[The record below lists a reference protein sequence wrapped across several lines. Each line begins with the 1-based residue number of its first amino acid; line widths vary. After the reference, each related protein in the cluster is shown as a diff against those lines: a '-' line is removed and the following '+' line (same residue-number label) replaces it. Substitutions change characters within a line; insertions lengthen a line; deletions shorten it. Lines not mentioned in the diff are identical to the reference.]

1 MRALKPVVAL
11 LVVGG
16 AMAPSA
22 FAYGGRDG
30 GRDGHR
36 DWGRGGHDHGGHD
49 HGDHHHGGGGGGG
62 TPTPTPTVKL
72 IAQGL
77 DSPRH
82 LAFGSGGDLFV
93 AEAGRGGTGPCFTG
107 GEGPA
112 CMGNSGAVTK
122 VDRWGRQSRIATGL
136 ASYANT
142 PPDVPPT
149 YDNAIGP
156 HGITVLGEDGVIIT
170 NGGPT
175 EPKDAAGATIPRETL
190 AKQNPVA
197 DLFGRV
203 LAIGKRG
210 KIAKLADIWD
220 FERDNNPD
228 AVLGNPAIDS
238 NPVDV
243 AVDGFKL
250 VVADAGGNAVDVV
263 KPYNRVSAL
272 SIFANL
278 PSGPQAVPTSVV
290 IGPDHQYYVSQ
301 LVGFPFPVGAANV
314 YKVDPRTGA
323 QTVFASGFTNL
334 MDLAFG
340 RDGTLYALEIDHDG
354 LLGGAN
360 EGAIFAIDRAGNKTQ
375 IALPAGTL
383 PMPGGITATKDA
395 LYVSI
400 NSGSPGDGRV
410 IRISLR

>member
-1 MRALKPVVAL
+1 M
-11 LVVGG
+11 
-16 AMAPSA
+16 
-22 FAYGGRDG
+22 
-30 GRDGHR
+30 
-36 DWGRGGHDHGGHD
+36 
-49 HGDHHHGGGGGGG
+49 
-62 TPTPTPTVKL
+62 
-72 IAQGL
+72 
-77 DSPRH
+77 
-82 LAFGSGGDLFV
+82 
-93 AEAGRGGTGPCFTG
+93 
-107 GEGPA
+107 
-112 CMGNSGAVTK
+112 
-122 VDRWGRQSRIATGL
+122 
-136 ASYANT
+136 ANT
-142 PPDVPPT
+142 PDN
-149 YDNAIGP
+149 DNAIGP
-156 HGITVLGEDGVIIT
+156 HGITVLGDDAVIIT

-175 EPKDAAGATIPRETL
+175 QPKDAAGETILRETL

-210 KIAKLADIWD
+210 KLAKLADIWD

-263 KPYNRVSAL
+263 KPFNRVSAL
-272 SIFANL
+272 SVFANL
-278 PSGPQAVPTSVV
+278 PTGPQAVPTSVV
-290 IGPDHQYYVSQ
+290 VGPDHQYYVSQ

-314 YKVDPRTGA
+314 YRVDPRTGA
-323 QTVFASGFTNL
+323 QTVFAGGFTNL

-375 IALPAGTL
+375 LALPAGTL

-395 LYVSI
+395 LYVST
-400 NSGSPGDGRV
+400 NSGSPGGGQV

>member
-1 MRALKPVVAL
+1 MRALKPVVVAL
-11 LVVGG
+11 LTIGG
-16 AMAPSA
+16 GVTAPLA
-22 FAYGGRDG
+22 LANGGHRRGGWGHHDG
-30 GRDGHR
+30 GY
-36 DWGRGGHDHGGHD
+36 
-49 HGDHHHGGGGGGG
+49 GDHHGGGGGG
-62 TPTPTPTVKL
+62 TPTPAVKL
-72 IAQGL
+72 VAQGL

-82 LAFGSGGDLFV
+82 LAFGSDGDLFV
-93 AEAGRGGTGPCFTG
+93 AEAGRGGAGPCFNA

-122 VDRWGRQSRIATGL
+122 VDRWARQSRIVTGL
-136 ASYANT
+136 ASMANT
-142 PPDVPPT
+142 PNN
-149 YDNAIGP
+149 DNAIGP
-156 HGITVLGEDGVIIT
+156 HGIAVLGDDGVIVT

-175 EPKDAAGATIPRETL
+175 EPKDAAGNTILRETL

-203 LAIGKRG
+203 LAIGRRG
-210 KIAKLADIWD
+210 KVAKLADIWD
-220 FERDNNPD
+220 FERDVNPD

-263 KPYNRVSAL
+263 HPFGRVSAL

-278 PSGPQAVPTSVV
+278 PASLGGAQAVPTSVV
-290 IGPDHQYYVSQ
+290 IGPDRQYYVSQ
-301 LVGFPFPVGAANV
+301 LTGFPFTPGAASV
-314 YKVDPRTGA
+314 FRVDPRTGA

-360 EGAIFAIDRAGNKTQ
+360 EGAIYAIDRAGTKRQLT
-375 IALPAGTL
+375 LPAGTL
-383 PMPGGITATKDA
+383 PMPGGIAASKDA

-400 NSGSPGDGRV
+400 NAGSPGNGQV

>member
-16 AMAPSA
+16 VMAPSA
-22 FAYGGRDG
+22 FA
-30 GRDGHR
+30 
-36 DWGRGGHDHGGHD
+36 HGGHD
-49 HGDHHHGGGGGGG
+49 GWGHHDGGHRHHHGGGG
-62 TPTPTPTVKL
+62 TPTPPPTPSVKL
-72 IAQGL
+72 VAQGL

-82 LAFGSGGDLFV
+82 LAFGSGGDLFI

-122 VDRWGRQSRIATGL
+122 LDRWGRQSRIVSGL

-142 PPDVPPT
+142 GT
-149 YDNAIGP
+149 NENAIGP
-156 HGITVLGEDGVIIT
+156 HGITVLGDDGVIIT

-175 EPKDAAGATIPRETL
+175 EPRDAGGNTILRETL

-203 LAIGKRG
+203 LAVGRRG
-210 KIAKLADIWD
+210 KLAKLADIWD

-290 IGPDHQYYVSQ
+290 VGPDRQYYVSQ

-314 YKVDPRTGA
+314 YQVDPRTGA

-340 RDGTLYALEIDHDG
+340 RDGTLYALEIDHNG
-354 LLGGAN
+354 LLNEGN
-360 EGAIFAIDRAGNKTQ
+360 EGAIFAIDRSGNKQQLT
-375 IALPAGTL
+375 LPAGTL
-383 PMPGGITATKDA
+383 PMPGGITATNDA

-400 NSGSPGDGRV
+400 NAGSPGNGQV

>member
-22 FAYGGRDG
+22 FAHG

-36 DWGRGGHDHGGHD
+36 GGWGHHDH
-49 HGDHHHGGGGGGG
+49 GGGG
-62 TPTPTPTVKL
+62 TPTPSPAPTVKL

-82 LAFGSGGDLFV
+82 LAFGSRGDLFI
-93 AEAGRGGTGPCFTG
+93 AEAGRGGAGPCFTG

-112 CMGNSGAVTK
+112 CMGNSGAVTE
-122 VDRWGRQSRIATGL
+122 VDRWGRQSRIVTGL
-136 ASYANT
+136 ASYANQGT
-142 PPDVPPT
+142 NE
-149 YDNAIGP
+149 NAIGP
-156 HGITVLGEDGVIIT
+156 HGITVLGDDGVIIT

-175 EPKDAAGATIPRETL
+175 EPKDAAGATILRDTL
-190 AKQNPVA
+190 ATQNAVA

-210 KIAKLADIWD
+210 KIAKVADIWD

-228 AVLGNPAIDS
+228 AEVGNPAIDS

-243 AVDGFKL
+243 AVDGLKL
-250 VVADAGGNAVDVV
+250 VVADAGGNAIDVV
-263 KPYNRVSAL
+263 KPFNRVSGL

-290 IGPDHQYYVSQ
+290 IGPDRQYYVSQ
-301 LVGFPFPVGAANV
+301 LVGFPFPVGAANI
-314 YKVDPRTGA
+314 YKVDPRSGA
-323 QTVFASGFTNL
+323 QTVFKSGFTNL

-340 RDGTLYALEIDHDG
+340 RDGTLYALEIDADG
-354 LLGGAN
+354 LLGGSN
-360 EGAIFAIDRAGNKTQ
+360 EGAIFAIDRRGNQRQ
-375 IALPAGTL
+375 ITLPAGTL
-383 PMPGGITATKDA
+383 PFPGGITATNDA

-400 NSGSPGDGRV
+400 NSGSPGNGQV

>member
-16 AMAPSA
+16 AMAPPA

-30 GRDGHR
+30 GRDGHHG
-36 DWGRGGHDHGGHD
+36 WGHRGHD
-49 HGDHHHGGGGGGG
+49 HGDHHGGGG

-93 AEAGRGGTGPCFTG
+93 AEAGRGGAGPCFTG

-122 VDRWGRQSRIATGL
+122 VDRWGRQSRIVTGL
-136 ASYANT
+136 ASMANT
-142 PPDVPPT
+142 PNS
-149 YDNAIGP
+149 DNAIGP
-156 HGITVLGEDGVIIT
+156 HGITVLGDDGVIIT

-175 EPKDAAGATIPRETL
+175 EPKDAAGATILRETL

-203 LAIGKRG
+203 LAVGKRG

-220 FERDNNPD
+220 FERRVNPD
-228 AVLGNPAIDS
+228 AALGNPAIDS

-250 VVADAGGNAVDVV
+250 VVADAGGNAVDIV
-263 KPYNRVSAL
+263 KPFNRVSAL

-400 NSGSPGDGRV
+400 NSGSPGGGQV

>member
-11 LVVGG
+11 MVAGG
-16 AMAPSA
+16 VMAPSA
-22 FAYGGRDG
+22 FAHGGP
-30 GRDGHR
+30 GHHE
-36 DWGRGGHDHGGHD
+36 WGRGGRCC
-49 HGDHHHGGGGGGG
+49 HHGGGGG
-62 TPTPTPTVKL
+62 TPTPTVKV

-82 LAFGSGGDLFV
+82 LAFGSRGDLFI
-93 AEAGRGGTGPCFTG
+93 AEAGRGGTDKQFAG

-112 CMGNSGAVTK
+112 TMGPSGAVTK
-122 VDRWGRQSRIATGL
+122 VDRWGRQSRIVSGL
-136 ASYANT
+136 PSYANVGAD
-142 PPDVPPT
+142 PNAPT
-149 YDNAIGP
+149 FENAIGP
-156 HGITVLGEDGVIIT
+156 HGITVLGDDGVIIT

-175 EPKDAAGATIPRETL
+175 EPKDATGVTIPREAL
-190 AKQNPVA
+190 AKSFPYA

-203 LAIGKRG
+203 LGIGNRG
-210 KIAKLADIWD
+210 RILKLADIWD

-272 SIFANL
+272 TIFKNL
-278 PSGPQAVPTSVV
+278 DAGPQAVPTSVV
-290 IGPDHQYYVSQ
+290 IGPDRQYYVS
-301 LVGFPFPVGAANV
+301 LLTGFPFIPGAASI
-314 YKVDPRTGA
+314 YRVDPRTGA
-323 QTVFASGFTNL
+323 QTVVSSGLTNL

-340 RDGTLYALEIDHDG
+340 RDGTLYALSIDDNG
-354 LLGGAN
+354 LLAEGN
-360 EGAIFAIDRAGNKTQ
+360 EGAIYAIDRAGTRTKL
-375 IALPAGTL
+375 ALPAGTL
-383 PMPGGITATKDA
+383 PMPGGITATGDA
-395 LYVSI
+395 LYVTI
-400 NSGSPGDGRV
+400 NSGSPGNGQV

>member
-1 MRALKPVVAL
+1 MRTLKPVVAL

-16 AMAPSA
+16 VMAPSA
-22 FAYGGRDG
+22 FAHGGPGG

-36 DWGRGGHDHGGHD
+36 DWGRGGHGHGGHD
-49 HGDHHHGGGGGGG
+49 HGDHHGGGGG

-72 IAQGL
+72 VAQDL

-82 LAFGSGGDLFV
+82 LAFGSDGDLFV
-93 AEAGRGGTGPCFTG
+93 AEAGRGGAGPCFAG

-122 VDRWGRQSRIATGL
+122 VDRRGRQSRIVTGL
-136 ASYANT
+136 ASMANT
-142 PPDVPPT
+142 PNN
-149 YDNAIGP
+149 DNAIGP
-156 HGITVLGEDGVIIT
+156 HGITVLGDDGVIIT

-175 EPKDAAGATIPRETL
+175 EPKDAAGATILRETL

-220 FERDNNPD
+220 FERDTNPD

-290 IGPDHQYYVSQ
+290 IGPDHQYYVS
-301 LVGFPFPVGAANV
+301 LLTGFPFIPGAATV

-323 QTVFASGFTNL
+323 QTPLATGFTNL

-340 RDGTLYALEIDHDG
+340 RDGTLYALSIDDNG
-354 LLGGAN
+354 LLAEGN
-360 EGAIFAIDRAGNKTQ
+360 EGAIYAIDRAGRSTKL
-375 IALPAGTL
+375 ALPAGTL

-400 NSGSPGDGRV
+400 NSGSPGDGQV

>member
-1 MRALKPVVAL
+1 MRMLKPVVAL

-16 AMAPSA
+16 VMAPSA
-22 FAYGGRDG
+22 FAHGGRDG
-30 GRDGHR
+30 WGHH
-36 DWGRGGHDHGGHD
+36 DGRGGR
-49 HGDHHHGGGGGGG
+49 HHGGGGGGG
-62 TPTPTPTVKL
+62 GGNPTPTPTVKL
-72 IAQGL
+72 IATGL
-77 DSPRH
+77 FSPRH

-93 AEAGRGGTGPCFTG
+93 AEAGSGGAGPCFTG

-122 VDRWGRQSRIATGL
+122 VDRWGRQSRIVSGL
-136 ASYANT
+136 ASYANQGT
-142 PPDVPPT
+142 NE
-149 YDNAIGP
+149 NAIGP
-156 HGITVLGEDGVIIT
+156 HGLTVLGDDGVIIT

-175 EPKDAAGATIPRETL
+175 EPKDPAGHTILRETL
-190 AKQNPVA
+190 AKQNRVA

-220 FERDNNPD
+220 FERDVNPD

-263 KPYNRVSAL
+263 KPFNRVSAL

-323 QTVFASGFTNL
+323 QTVFAGGFTNL

-360 EGAIFAIDRAGNKTQ
+360 EGAIFAIDRRGSARQLT
-375 IALPAGTL
+375 LPAGTL
-383 PMPGGITATKDA
+383 PMPGGITATSDA

-400 NSGSPGDGRV
+400 DSGSPGGGQV

>member
-11 LVVGG
+11 LIVGG
-16 AMAPSA
+16 VMAPSA
-22 FAYGGRDG
+22 FAHG

-36 DWGRGGHDHGGHD
+36 DWGRHGHH
-49 HGDHHHGGGGGGG
+49 GGGG
-62 TPTPTPTVKL
+62 TPTPSPAPSVKPV
-72 IAQGL
+72 AQGL
-77 DSPRH
+77 FSPRH
-82 LAFGSGGDLFV
+82 LAFGSGGDLFI
-93 AEAGRGGTGPCFTG
+93 AEAGSGGSGPCFNG

-122 VDRWGRQSRIATGL
+122 VDRWGRQYRIASGL
-136 ASYANT
+136 ASYANQGT
-142 PPDVPPT
+142 NE
-149 YDNAIGP
+149 NAIGP
-156 HGITVLGEDGVIIT
+156 HGITVLGDDGVIIT

-175 EPKDAAGATIPRETL
+175 EPKDANGATILRETL

-210 KIAKLADIWD
+210 RILKLADIWD

-228 AVLGNPAIDS
+228 AQLGNPAIDS

-243 AVDGFKL
+243 AVDGLKL

-263 KPYNRVSAL
+263 KPFNRISAL

-290 IGPDHQYYVSQ
+290 IGPDRQYYVSQ

-354 LLGGAN
+354 LLGGSN
-360 EGAIFAIDRAGNKTQ
+360 EGAIYAIDRSGNKTQ
-375 IALPAGTL
+375 LTLPAGTL
-383 PMPGGITATKDA
+383 PMPGGITATGNA

-400 NSGSPGDGRV
+400 NSGSPGNGQV

>member
-16 AMAPSA
+16 VMAPSA
-22 FAYGGRDG
+22 FAHGGRDG
-30 GRDGHR
+30 RH
-36 DWGRGGHDHGGHD
+36 
-49 HGDHHHGGGGGGG
+49 HHHGGGGGGG
-62 TPTPTPTVKL
+62 GGGAPTVKV
-72 IAQGL
+72 IATGL

-82 LAFGSGGDLFV
+82 LAFGAFGDLFV
-93 AEAGRGGTGPCFTG
+93 AEAGRGGAGPCFTG

-112 CMGNSGAVTK
+112 CMGASGAVTK
-122 VDRWGRQSRIATGL
+122 IDRWGRQSRIAEGL
-136 ASYANT
+136 ASMANT
-142 PPDVPPT
+142 PNN
-149 YDNAIGP
+149 DNAIGP
-156 HGITVLGEDGVIIT
+156 HGIAVLGADTVLIT

-175 EPKDAAGATIPRETL
+175 EPKDANGQTILRETL

-203 LAIGKRG
+203 LAIGNRG
-210 KIAKLADIWD
+210 KFAKLADIWD

-228 AVLGNPAIDS
+228 AALGNPAIDS

-243 AVDGFKL
+243 AIDGFKL

-263 KPYNRVSAL
+263 KPFGRVSAL

-278 PSGPQAVPTSVV
+278 PASQGGAQAVPTSVV
-290 IGPDHQYYVSQ
+290 VGPDHQYYVSQ
-301 LVGFPFPVGAANV
+301 LTGFPFTPGVANI
-314 YKVDPRTGA
+314 YRVDPRMGA

-354 LLGGAN
+354 LLAGGN
-360 EGAIFAIDRAGNKTQ
+360 EGAIFAIDRSGNKRQ
-375 IALPAGTL
+375 LVLPPSTL
-383 PMPGGITATKDA
+383 PMPGGLTVGSDA
-395 LYVSI
+395 LYVST
-400 NSGSPGDGRV
+400 NGGSPGGGQV
-410 IRISLR
+410 LRISLR

>member
-16 AMAPSA
+16 VMAPSA
-22 FAYGGRDG
+22 FA
-30 GRDGHR
+30 
-36 DWGRGGHDHGGHD
+36 HGGHD
-49 HGDHHHGGGGGGG
+49 GWGHHDGGYGHHHHGGGG
-62 TPTPTPTVKL
+62 TPTPPPTPTVKL
-72 IAQGL
+72 VAQGL

-82 LAFGSGGDLFV
+82 LAFGSGGDLFI

-122 VDRWGRQSRIATGL
+122 VDRWGRQSRLVSGL

-142 PPDVPPT
+142 GT
-149 YDNAIGP
+149 NENAIGP
-156 HGITVLGEDGVIIT
+156 HGITVLGDDGVIIT

-175 EPKDAAGATIPRETL
+175 EPKDANGATILRETL

-203 LAIGKRG
+203 LAVGKRG

-263 KPYNRVSAL
+263 KPFNRVSAL

-290 IGPDHQYYVSQ
+290 VGPDHQYYVSQ

-340 RDGTLYALEIDHDG
+340 RDGTLYALEIDHNG
-354 LLGGAN
+354 LLNEGN
-360 EGAIFAIDRAGNKTQ
+360 EGAIFAIDRGGNAQQLT
-375 IALPAGTL
+375 LPAGTL
-383 PMPGGITATKDA
+383 PMPGGITATNDA

-400 NSGSPGDGRV
+400 NGGSPGNGQV

>member
-1 MRALKPVVAL
+1 V
-11 LVVGG
+11 
-16 AMAPSA
+16 
-22 FAYGGRDG
+22 
-30 GRDGHR
+30 
-36 DWGRGGHDHGGHD
+36 
-49 HGDHHHGGGGGGG
+49 
-62 TPTPTPTVKL
+62 

-82 LAFGSGGDLFV
+82 LAFGSDGDLFV
-93 AEAGRGGTGPCFTG
+93 AEAGRGGTDLQFDG

-112 CMGNSGAVTK
+112 TMGASGAVTK
-122 VDRWGRQSRIATGL
+122 IDRRGRQTRIATGL
-136 ASYANT
+136 ASYANVGEN
-142 PPDVPPT
+142 PDAPT
-149 YDNAIGP
+149 FENAIGP
-156 HGITVLGEDGVIIT
+156 HGITVLGDDGVIIT

-175 EPKDAAGATIPRETL
+175 EPKVNGTTVDREYL
-190 AKQNPVA
+190 ANGHPYA

-210 KIAKLADIWD
+210 RVLKLADIYD

-228 AVLGNPAIDS
+228 AEAGNPAVDS

-272 SIFANL
+272 TIFKNL
-278 PSGPQAVPTSVV
+278 DAGPQAVPTSVV
-290 IGPDHQYYVSQ
+290 IGPDHQYYVS
-301 LVGFPFPVGAANV
+301 LLTGFPFLPEASTI

-323 QTVFASGFTNL
+323 QTPVSTGLTNM

-340 RDGTLYALEIDHDG
+340 RNGTLYALSIDDNG
-354 LLGGAN
+354 LLAEGN
-360 EGAIFAIDRAGNKTQ
+360 EGAIYAIDRAGNRTKL
-375 IALPAGTL
+375 ALPAGTL
-383 PMPGGITATKDA
+383 PMPGGITATNDA
-395 LYVSI
+395 LFVTI
-400 NSGSPGDGRV
+400 NSGSPGNGQV